1 MIAPITKQTLVFC
14 LSFLAILTGCAEKST
29 YYKLTD
35 ADMSWLHYDNNQTV
49 YFQSPNGDVI
59 QYDVVFRA
67 KAYTIEGNTYSEF
80 TGADIS
86 QVDDTTIVF
95 AGDNKGLLLIE
106 KVEESTLVTMSWP
119 HFAIKKAPL
128 NTLPLT
134 LANIGGLNFG
144 DVIELD
150 GSLLTDNRNYIAKIW
165 VSKSQGVL
173 QMEDSS
179 GVLWIRSF

>member
-1 MIAPITKQTLVFC
+1 
-14 LSFLAILTGCAEKST
+14 
-29 YYKLTD
+29 
-35 ADMSWLHYDNNQTV
+35 
-49 YFQSPNGDVI
+49 
-59 QYDVVFRA
+59 
-67 KAYTIEGNTYSEF
+67 
-80 TGADIS
+80 
-86 QVDDTTIVF
+86 
-95 AGDNKGLLLIE
+95 
-106 KVEESTLVTMSWP
+106 MSWP

>member
-1 MIAPITKQTLVFC
+1 MIATINKRTLVFC
-14 LSFLAILTGCAEKST
+14 LSFLAIITSCAEKST

-35 ADMSWLHYDNNQTV
+35 EDMSWLHYDNNQV
-49 YFQSPNGDVI
+49 LYFQSTNGDII

-67 KAYTIEGNTYSEF
+67 KSYNVDGNTYSEF

-106 KVEESTLVTMSWP
+106 KVEESTLVSFSWP
-119 HFAIKKAPL
+119 HFAIKKAAL
-128 NTLPLT
+128 NSLPIS
-134 LANIGGLNFG
+134 NSSVGGYYFG
-144 DVIELD
+144 DVIVLD

-165 VSKSQGVL
+165 VSKSKGVL
-173 QMEDSS
+173 QMQDKT